1 MDSRGSPSA
10 VHRVPDR
17 RRKPRIH
24 EPFAARVR
32 GIDGRGDP
40 FEVEAVLD
48 NLSAGGLY
56 MWLKRHVE
64 EGLQIFVLFRL
75 ATRLTPEVKGLRVAA
90 QGRVLRSELRPDGAC
105 GVAVVFERYH
115 HL

>member
-1 MDSRGSPSA
+1 MESLGSASA
-10 VHRVPDR
+10 GYAEEER

-24 EPFAARVR
+24 EPFPAKVR
-32 GIDGRGDP
+32 GIDCMGDP

-56 MWLKRHVE
+56 MRVDRRMEAGVRLF
-64 EGLQIFVLFRL
+64 IFFRL
-75 ATRLTPEVKGLRVAA
+75 ATRLTPEAKGLRVAVRC
-90 QGRVLRSELRPDGAC
+90 RVLRSELQPDGAC
-105 GVAVVFERYH
+105 GVAVAFERHH